1 MKTVFQALEALRS
14 ANILVAPFTNYDAAN
29 QVEFSENS
37 THFKSTENLWPIHKV
52 EYSGQGNLN
61 ITFKIPGTMY
71 EADGTAHPCYERR
84 TVTIVKNG
92 ELKTQY
98 LQLTKNKEAQA
109 SLPFPVKNN
118 IVDLGKFALTTARA
132 VNIDEVFKARVFKF
146 AKDLFKTKAPAVQMT
161 TEQARLNSLGLR
173 PDGCYCKPVAN
184 QSVVESNDQI
194 KVSLIGYCNKTTKGA
209 KALKTALTGV
219 QIPDSNYNELV
230 YQMKC
235 LKVHCSKACV
245 ASIGGRNISGT
256 VIA

>member
-14 ANILVAPFTNYDAAN
+14 SNIAVAPFANYDVAN
-29 QVEFSENS
+29 DVEFADNG
-37 THFKSTENLWPIHKV
+37 THFKSTENMWPIHKV

-71 EADGTAHPCYERR
+71 EPDGTAHQCFERR

-98 LQLTKNKEAQA
+98 LQLTKNKEAQSA
-109 SLPFPVKNN
+109 LPFPVKNN
-118 IVDLGKFALTTARA
+118 ILDLGKFKLTTARS
-132 VNIDEVFKARVFKF
+132 VNIDEVFKARVNKF
-146 AKDLFKTKAPAVQMT
+146 AKDLFKTKRSATPMT
-161 TEQARLNSLGLR
+161 AEQARLNSLGLR
-173 PDGCYCKPVAN
+173 PDGYYCKPVSR
-184 QSVVESNDQI
+184 QSVVESNDQV
-194 KVSLIGYCNKTTKGA
+194 KVSMIGYCNNTTKGA

-245 ASIGGRNISGT
+245 ASIGGQSIAGT
-256 VIA
+256 VTA